1 MGAREMDIMDST
13 GHTKHIWDAEKPEE
27 VVAAREL
34 YNSLTKK
41 GYRAFHV
48 KKDGEEGKQ
57 MSGFDAEAEK
67 MILIPPIVGG

>member
-1 MGAREMDIMDST
+1 MEMDIMDTT

-34 YNSLTKK
+34 FNALTKK

-48 KKDGEEGKQ
+48 KKDGEEGKM
-57 MSGFDAEAEK
+57 MSGFDPEAEK
-67 MILIPPIVGG
+67 MILVPAIVGG